1 MYELYF
7 LEILYQLNLLEKL
20 LEKEENVLKRAKYE
34 GMKEALIYV
43 LSLEEKL

>member
-1 MYELYF
+1 MCELYF

-34 GMKEALIYV
+34 GMREALIYV

>member
-7 LEILYQLNLLEKL
+7 LEILYQHKKKKKL

>member
-43 LSLEEKL
+43 LSLEERL